1 MGRFRRSRSAARCS
15 AACRDEQRAE
25 RDVAPSWLHE
35 PQAAQG
41 DSGPWV
47 RLDSHAHYVYVSVR
61 AGYKRFVDLASAIA
75 SRVPGLRVSGSSPD
89 LSAAARDL
97 WPRALV
103 DIQSGE
109 LPVNRPGA
117 IAWPERPEQISQLIE
132 LSRAE
137 GFRVVP
143 FGAGSGVC
151 GAILPDERT
160 IVIDSKR
167 MQSVRVDPDA
177 PVAHVG
183 AGVLGLTLEQLL
195 AKRGYTAGHF
205 PSSIVCSTVGGW
217 VAARGAG
224 QCSSRYGKI
233 EDMVAG
239 LDCVLGTGDFVPM
252 RRRQSAPNLVPLVTG
267 SEGTLGFIT
276 AVTLRLHPAPRER
289 KFLAYSCASI
299 ESGFDVLRELLQA
312 GLRPE
317 VARLYDPIDSVLLG
331 QSSDSKKSPKNR
343 SESAARW
350 FGIAARAALRR
361 PRWLQS
367 AIEVL
372 EGNVLG
378 GATLLLIFEGETEEA
393 AQDAARADS
402 ICARAAARSLGEGP
416 ARRWLQHRYGV
427 SFRQSSS
434 FRLGAF
440 TDTMEVAA
448 PWSKLEGVYSSVRRA
463 LSEHALVMAH
473 LSHAYPDG
481 CSLYFTFSAL
491 GARGGQA
498 RQRYDAAWQAGLGA
512 ALAAGANLSHH
523 HGVGRS
529 KALRLA
535 AELGQGTELL
545 NRLRRAWDPAR
556 MWNPGA
562 LEGPGEALTPPPL
575 TPRDTFSLDETSRL
589 VEVDARL
596 ALGAVEALLSRSGF
610 TLGLG
615 LDAPWTVSVAEWLA
629 RGLPGARDVWA
640 DPVSAQVAGFEA
652 SAGGVLARVRA
663 TPRRATGPD
672 LLALFAGTHGQIGEV
687 QRVTLAASARSAVG
701 PRVQAF
707 HWDRDPALNAAE
719 TQAFEAVRRSI
730 QAP

>member
-1 MGRFRRSRSAARCS
+1 
-15 AACRDEQRAE
+15 
-25 RDVAPSWLHE
+25 
-35 PQAAQG
+35 
-41 DSGPWV
+41 
-47 RLDSHAHYVYVSVR
+47 
-61 AGYKRFVDLASAIA
+61 VDLASAV
-75 SRVPGLRVSGSSPD
+75 RLKLPGLSVSGESSD
-89 LSAAARDL
+89 LFAAARDL

-109 LPVNRPGA
+109 LPANRPGA
-117 IAWPERPEQISQLIE
+117 VVWPERAEQVSQVLE

-151 GAILPDERT
+151 GAVLPDERT

-167 MQSVRVDPDA
+167 MAGFRIEHDA
-177 PVAHVG
+177 PVVHAG
-183 AGVLGLTLEQLL
+183 AGLLGLTLEQELEK
-195 AKRGYTAGHF
+195 AGYTAGHF

-252 RRRQSAPNLVPLVTG
+252 RRRCSGPDLVPLLTG

-276 AVTLRLHPAPRER
+276 SVTLRLHPAPRVR
-289 KFLAYSCASI
+289 RFLAYSCPSI
-299 ESGFDVLRELLQA
+299 ESGFDVLRTMMQA

-331 QSSDSKKSPKNR
+331 QSSDSKKSPKN
-343 SESAARW
+343 SSAQVGNW
-350 FGIAARAALRR
+350 FGIAARRALRK
-361 PRWLQS
+361 PRWLQRT
-367 AIEVL
+367 IEAL

-378 GATLLLIFEGETEEA
+378 GATLILIFEGEAEEA
-393 AQDAARADS
+393 DQDAARAALVCS
-402 ICARAAARSLGEGP
+402 RSGARSLGEGP
-416 ARRWLQHRYGV
+416 ARRWLAHRYGV

-440 TDTMEVAA
+440 TDTMEIAA
-448 PWSKLEGVYSSVRRA
+448 PWSKLEAVYESVRRE

-481 CSLYFTFSAL
+481 CSIYFTFSAL
-491 GARGGQA
+491 GASAGHA
-498 RQRYDAAWQAGLGA
+498 RERYEAAWRAGLGA
-512 ALAAGANLSHH
+512 ALSAGANLSHH

-529 KALRLA
+529 KAARLA

-545 NRLRRAWDPAR
+545 TRLRAAWDPSG
-556 MWNPGA
+556 MFNQGA
-562 LEGPGEALTPPPL
+562 LEADSKFMVASPSGARPQ
-575 TPRDTFSLDETSRL
+575 FVLDELSQL
-589 VEVDARL
+589 LEVDARQSL
-596 ALGAVEALLSRSGF
+596 AAVEAVLGRANL

-615 LDAPWTVSVAEWLA
+615 DGAPWSASVADWIALGFPSA
-629 RGLPGARDVWA
+629 PDTWC
-640 DPVSAQVAGFEA
+640 DPVRSRVAGFEA
-652 SAGGVLARVRA
+652 KVDGVHACVRA

-672 LLALFAGTHGQIGEV
+672 LLSLFSGARGLVGAVERAQLALTKRGVSAA
-687 QRVTLAASARSAVG
+687 RAASF
-701 PRVQAF
+701 Q
-707 HWDRDPALNAAE
+707 WDRDPAITVAE
-719 TQAFEAVRRSI
+719 QQAFELAAHALRGNVATPPR
-730 QAP
+730 PF